1 MIVREDDDNILH
13 SLPKQN
19 KAKLKPK
26 YTLNYSVERNIPYA
40 KNTNKFLKITGQ
52 FLR

>member
-1 MIVREDDDNILH
+1 MIVKEDDDNILH
-13 SLPKQN
+13 SLP
-19 KAKLKPK
+19 KPK

-40 KNTNKFLKITGQ
+40 KNTNKFLKITRQ